1 MTSGQI
7 TYNHGPI
14 EALVGQVAQASTAL
28 RSTLDDLRAY
38 LSPLVAEWEGDAAV
52 AYQVHQNE
60 WDQAAAALQAML
72 AEISRAASQGN
83 QGMADADRRAAQG
96 WG

>member
-1 MTSGQI
+1 MTAGQI

-14 EALVGQVAQASTAL
+14 EALVGQVTQASANL
-28 RSTLDDLRAY
+28 RTSLDDLRAY
-38 LSPLVAEWEGDAAV
+38 LAPLVAEWEGDAAV
-52 AYQVHQNE
+52 AYQAHQQD

-72 AEISRAASQGN
+72 AEISRAASRGN
-83 QGMADADRRAAQG
+83 QSMADADRRAAQG

>member
-7 TYNHGPI
+7 TYNHGSI
-14 EALVGQVAQASTAL
+14 DALVGQVSQASTQL
-28 RSTLDDLRAY
+28 RGTLDDLKQY
-38 LSPLVAEWEGDAAV
+38 LAPLVAEWDGAAAA
-52 AYQVHQNE
+52 AYQIHQND

-72 AEISRAASQGN
+72 SEISRAAMQGN
-83 QGMADADRRAAQG
+83 QGMAEADRVAANG

>member
-7 TYNHGPI
+7 TYDHGSI
-14 EALVGQVAQASTAL
+14 DALVGRVSQASGQL
-28 RSTLDDLRAY
+28 RNTLDDLKQY
-38 LSPLVAEWEGDAAV
+38 LAPLVAEWEGDAAL
-52 AYQVHQNE
+52 AYQMHQND

-72 AEISRAASQGN
+72 AEISQAAIPGN
-83 QGMADADRRAAQG
+83 QGMAAAGPAAARG

>member
-14 EALVGQVAQASTAL
+14 ESLVGQVGSASTAL
-28 RSTLDDLRAY
+28 RTTLDDLRAY
-38 LSPLVAEWEGDAAV
+38 LAPLVAEWEGDAAV
-52 AYQVHQNE
+52 AYQAHQND

>member
-14 EALVGQVAQASTAL
+14 ESLVGQVGSASTAL
-28 RSTLDDLRAY
+28 RTTLDDLKSY
-38 LSPLVAEWEGDAAV
+38 LAPLVAEWEGDAAI
-52 AYQVHQNE
+52 AYQVHQQD
-60 WDQAAAALQAML
+60 WDRAAAALQAML
-72 AEISRAASQGN
+72 TEISRAAGQGN